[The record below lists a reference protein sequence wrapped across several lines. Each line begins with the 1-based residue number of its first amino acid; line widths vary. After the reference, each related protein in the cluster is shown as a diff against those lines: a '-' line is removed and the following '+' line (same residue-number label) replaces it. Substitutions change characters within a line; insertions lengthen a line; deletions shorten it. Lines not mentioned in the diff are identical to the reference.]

1 MPPIVVVTMFST
13 PTAIENY
20 SFQENYFEI
29 GRTGIPAC
37 SLKCDK
43 QARMPVL
50 RIIYKKQAS

>member
-1 MPPIVVVTMFST
+1 MFLERLSELT
-13 PTAIENY
+13 TFNY
-20 SFQENYFEI
+20 SFQEKYFEI

-50 RIIYKKQAS
+50 PARKQLS